1 MRIKTPYLLA
11 GILVFIFISCQKE
24 ASVELPN
31 NSPGNN
37 SGNGGNGGNGG
48 SGSGSEIGTWKF
60 MFMHLTSS
68 QAVEYKVGGDALK
81 SVSTS
86 DYITESN
93 TGTVKFD
100 GSTCTTSGI
109 GYSVNTNSTT
119 ISYIN
124 GAPQDTIQLP
134 FAVTVPPTD
143 GTSQYKKIGT
153 DSLYFQTGA
162 IGTVGSGGTTQ
173 STAAGYKLRY
183 YGSDSMTMT
192 YIYGDVE
199 LTVVSG
205 LSTKTTTNATA
216 VISLK
221 KQ

>member
-1 MRIKTPYLLA
+1 MKTPCLLA
-11 GILVFIFISCQKE
+11 GILAFVFISCQKE
-24 ASVELPN
+24 KSVELPN
-31 NSPGNN
+31 NSPGNS
-37 SGNGGNGGNGG
+37 SGNGSNGGNGG
-48 SGSGSEIGTWKF
+48 SSSGSEIGTWKL
-60 MFMHLTSS
+60 MFMHTATS
-68 QAVEYKVGGDALK
+68 QTVEYTVGSDAFK
-81 SVSTS
+81 AVTTS
-86 DYITESN
+86 DYITQSN

-109 GYSVNTNSTT
+109 SYSIDTSSTT

-134 FAVTVPPTD
+134 FAVTVPPTS

-153 DSLYFQTGA
+153 DSLYFQSGV

-173 STAAGYKLRY
+173 TTASGYKLRY
-183 YGSDSMTMT
+183 YGSDSMTMSA
-192 YIYGDVE
+192 IFNEVE
-199 LTVVSG
+199 QTAVSG
-205 LSTKTTTNATA
+205 LPTKTTTNASV